1 MLTSMR
7 AKLAAISPSFI
18 VTDVDRSIAFYC
30 DKLGFEIRFREAD
43 APWFAVI
50 GREGAQLFIKSEG
63 GITPVPNNTRHRHL
77 RLDAF
82 VYTADPAGLAAEFTA
97 QGVTFSSPMQG
108 TTDGLTGFEL
118 ADPDGYILFFGC
130 PTPEVKPTT

>member
-1 MLTSMR
+1 MR
-7 AKLAAISPSFI
+7 PTLAAISPSFI
-18 VTDVDRSIAFYC
+18 VTDVDRAIAFYR
-30 DKLGFEIRFREAD
+30 DKLGFDVRFREED

-50 GREGAQLFIKSEG
+50 GRDAAQLFVKSEG
-63 GITPVPNNTRHRHL
+63 GIKPVPNHTRHRHL

-82 VYTADPAGLAAEFTA
+82 IYTADPESLAAEFA
-97 QGVTFSSPMQG
+97 AKGVSFSTPFNKN

-130 PTPEVKPTT
+130 PTPEVKTSST

>member
-1 MLTSMR
+1 MTR
-7 AKLAAISPSFI
+7 PRLASISPSFI
-18 VTDVDRSIAFYC
+18 VSDLDSTIAFYR
-30 DKLGFEIRFREAD
+30 DKLGFEVRFREAD

-63 GITPVPNNTRHRHL
+63 GIKPVPNHTRHRHL

-82 VYTADPAGLAAEFTA
+82 IYVADPEALADEFA
-97 QGVTFSSPMQG
+97 AKGVSFSTPFNKNTS
-108 TTDGLTGFEL
+108 DGLTGFEL

-130 PTPEVKPTT
+130 PTSEVKPGP